1 MVAWTGIEHFQMGRF
16 DPPPPANEP
25 EDAVVCLSVTLNF
38 GFFCHAFVGLILNSN
53 VQVVLLS
60 SSRVSSIR
68 TISHFCSSW

>member
-1 MVAWTGIEHFQMGRF
+1 MGRF

-38 GFFCHAFVGLILNSN
+38 GFFNF
-53 VQVVLLS
+53 QVVLLS

>member
-38 GFFCHAFVGLILNSN
+38 GFFNF
-53 VQVVLLS
+53 QVVLLS